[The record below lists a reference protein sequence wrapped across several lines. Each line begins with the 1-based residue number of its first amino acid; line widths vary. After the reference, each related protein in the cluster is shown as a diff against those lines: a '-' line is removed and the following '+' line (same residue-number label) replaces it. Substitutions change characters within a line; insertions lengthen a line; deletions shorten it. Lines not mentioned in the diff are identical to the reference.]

1 MLVTSAA
8 LVQLRVGFSAAF
20 NRGMGNVVTLADKI
34 ATTVPSSTA
43 SNLYGWLG
51 PFPACGNGSENV
63 KSRRYLKMIIPL
75 RTNPLSLLLESNV
88 QT

>member
-34 ATTVPSSTA
+34 ATTVPSST
-43 SNLYGWLG
+43 GIQPVWLAG
-51 PFPACGNGSENV
+51 GH
-63 KSRRYLKMIIPL
+63 SRLAEMDR
-75 RTNPLSLLLESNV
+75 RT
-88 QT
+88 

>member
-20 NRGMGNVVTLADKI
+20 NRGLGNVVTLADKI

-51 PFPACGNGSENV
+51 GNSRLAEMDRRTGDPEN
-63 KSRRYLKMIIPL
+63 I
-75 RTNPLSLLLESNV
+75 
-88 QT
+88 

>member
-20 NRGMGNVVTLADKI
+20 NRGLGNVVTLADKI

-43 SNLYGWLG
+43 SCLLYTSD
-51 PFPACGNGSENV
+51 AADD
-63 KSRRYLKMIIPL
+63 
-75 RTNPLSLLLESNV
+75 
-88 QT
+88 